1 MKKLFSLL
9 IMGIALFMSGCG
21 NYNLIDTTYEFHK
34 VHIYETNKCYE
45 IKSWTD
51 YDGEQLQVD
60 MKDYGVVLI
69 SSINCMLI
77 ADKCPICDAH

>member
-1 MKKLFSLL
+1 
-9 IMGIALFMSGCG
+9 MSGCG

-34 VHIYETNKCYE
+34 VHIYETDKCYE

-60 MKDYGVVLI
+60 MKDYGVILI
-69 SSINCMLI
+69 S
-77 ADKCPICDAH
+77 